1 MFQGA
6 RTCQLM
12 LRGVLQLEGLE
23 QFTWVVTNEV
33 IGVTRK
39 LIKTKHGSSKV
50 ADTEECIPVLSPLPG
65 VNHKKSLLK
74 LDQLEILPV
83 LRLQSILSDGLPNTS
98 VTLNKTAFQATWRQ
112 TLCDW
117 DF

>member
-1 MFQGA
+1 
-6 RTCQLM
+6 M
-12 LRGVLQLEGLE
+12 LRGVLQLKDLE

-39 LIKTKHGSSKV
+39 LIKTKHATSQVS
-50 ADTEECIPVLSPLPG
+50 DTDECIPVLSPVPG
-65 VNHKKSLLK
+65 MNHDKSVLK
-74 LDQLEILPV
+74 LDQLEILP
-83 LRLQSILSDGLPNTS
+83 LSQLQRILSDGLPHTN
-98 VTLNKTAFQATWRQ
+98 VTLNKAAFQATWRQ